1 MTLSTTAMV
10 QALVEDWIDSIRQEG
25 AEVVEGI
32 LADHYAS
39 MTDSQIRKAYDD
51 AFGDAQ

>member
-10 QALVEDWIDSIRQEG
+10 QALVEDWINCRKPVG
-25 AEVVEGI
+25 AKVEGI
-32 LADHYAS
+32 LIDHYAS